1 MRPLLLAL
9 IIPLLVGPAQAQEA
23 FVDVGV
29 EIQPVTTPIHQVIVT
44 VANHGTLPA
53 YDIDVTVVVDPF
65 GKDGD
70 SSGRNS
76 PGPPYLSATLDL
88 FRTWRIHRLDPKE
101 EATDKFQP
109 FLSNPPNPPS
119 AGIYEWTAEVST
131 ASREDPQRKHNNQV
145 KAWQY
150 IVTNPTE
157 YGEARP
163 DYSLTVSVDN
173 YFPATDG
180 SGMVNFTLTARDNRE
195 ARASGIFTDGA
206 VSIALTPDLTA
217 GTPMFAIGGTSDTT
231 HQSYSNGMW
240 HIGEVGNFRGQPF
253 TMTLPVTVDSGAV
266 LEEQC
271 LTAELSARPPAGIGE
286 RYDDGSDNRARICLG
301 ASEPNLFS
309 SGRVDTF
316 TTYPCVGTTDPPCDT
331 TEDVRVR
338 AIDQTGNILRS
349 TLNSPKP
356 SLILP
361 PGTTVIK
368 VQEKPART
376 YDGFTHNGSLQ
387 SVNDGTT
394 VSWQTIIARIH
405 HTTSIEYNRS
415 PEHGVWISWSRVPF
429 NDHLTSW
436 QNLRLT
442 FTASDGDGGDPPGKM
457 HLRSSANNRALF
469 RLNSG
474 NLYTFSVGPLSLS
487 TSATRARWY
496 AEFEKLGTYIV
507 EYAVEA
513 KHTSLSGD
521 CDTNNDD
528 TNDAFCATETYTFH
542 VGPLADLEVRSGPP
556 SPDVTG
562 QHLVIEALNHGPD
575 TVKGA
580 RIPLDFLDPANIREV
595 IPSEGYYNEVE
606 RAWYLP
612 QHQNVGVFRTTGYRR
627 SASQPSAATLT
638 IRTRGL
644 TDNPAPP
651 VSIASYQDYQ
661 VCIASD
667 GTDLAH
673 TDQTTCEA
681 DTTNGGSWHT
691 TPYYDYKPANNTAP
705 LTLHTAPRS
714 STELTATET
723 SGQVRFRWSSQPD
736 AETYG
741 IEVSTD
747 GEDWTHLASGLTDTT
762 YTYEGLLPAGTTL
775 HYRVHS
781 INEAG
786 ERSLPFAQHTATAGS
801 VRVVVGGGGGS
812 GSSRASTR
820 PSGPTRLRA
829 AAAGPTRINLYWSGP
844 RTLYNGN
851 VTSYELEVSPDRDH
865 WTTVEPYLAPPLARP
880 DRRGTTT
887 TRRDATRTTHYTHTG
902 LTPNTTYYY
911 RVYAHNSRGRSLASP
926 VVAGTT
932 AAARRL
938 TGFLDSPPPLRS
950 HTAQSGIGA
959 VFGWECDAEDVIVQI
974 DGTPHPAV
982 YGLARADTRTVCG
995 DTDNG
1000 FEFMLNWNELG
1011 DGLHDIVVLVDGV
1024 ELGRARVD
1032 VTTFGTAFLR
1042 GAHGSCTV
1050 PDFPTPGDS
1059 VTLVWQEARQH
1070 FVLTDGRPPPRFPS
1084 TGPSALAGALENP
1097 APNTFQSG
1105 LGLLSGWVCDA
1116 DEVTVEIDGQPY
1128 PVPSGLTRPDTRA
1141 VCGDADNGFAK
1152 VFNWNAL
1159 ENREYAVAAAADG
1172 AVFDRATVQVL
1183 APDIPPEAEG
1193 QCTVPDFPAP
1203 GDSVTL
1209 TWQPDQQQFV
1219 ITDTP

>member
-1 MRPLLLAL
+1 MDRA
-9 IIPLLVGPAQAQEA
+9 V
-23 FVDVGV
+23 
-29 EIQPVTTPIHQVIVT
+29 
-44 VANHGTLPA
+44 
-53 YDIDVTVVVDPF
+53 
-65 GKDGD
+65 
-70 SSGRNS
+70 
-76 PGPPYLSATLDL
+76 
-88 FRTWRIHRLDPKE
+88 
-101 EATDKFQP
+101 
-109 FLSNPPNPPS
+109 PS
-119 AGIYEWTAEVST
+119 VWTAEVRT
-131 ASREDPQRKHNNQV
+131 TSRETPSRMGNNRAE
-145 KAWQY
+145 AWQ
-150 IVTNPTE
+150 IVRDSGAADPLL
-157 YGEARP
+157 P
-163 DYSLTVSVDN
+163 SYSVALSVDDF
-173 YFPATDG
+173 FPATDG
-180 SGMVNFTLTARDNRE
+180 SGVVHLKATVSRRPTSSFL
-195 ARASGIFTDGA
+195 DGFVA
-206 VSIALTPDLTA
+206 IALPAGLSA
-217 GTPMFAIGGTSDTT
+217 GTATFSINDTPGTESIRSNALRLSYHNGRFEIGAMADDGQTGNAIPGG
-231 HQSYSNGMW
+231 Y
-240 HIGEVGNFRGQPF
+240 IEGEITVS
-253 TMTLPVTVDSGAV
+253 MTLPLTVASGAV

-271 LTAELSARPPAGIGE
+271 VTAEVFAQPPVGSG
-286 RYDDGSDNRARICLG
+286 RFYDDGSNNRARVCLG
-301 ASEPNLFS
+301 EPEPNLFS
-309 SGRVDTF
+309 SGQVDTF
-316 TTYPCVGTTDPPCDT
+316 TIYPCVGITNPPCDAT
-331 TEDVRVR
+331 DDVRVR
-338 AIDQTGNILRS
+338 AVDQTGHILRS
-349 TLNSPKP
+349 ASLSPR
-356 SLILP
+356 SSRILP
-361 PGTTVIK
+361 PGTTVIQ
-368 VQEKPART
+368 VQDKPART
-376 YDGFTHNGSLQ
+376 YDGHTHNGNLQ
-387 SVNDGTT
+387 SVNDATT
-394 VSWQTIIARIH
+394 VSWQTIIAEVHDGGIN
-405 HTTSIEYNRS
+405 YNRS
-415 PEHGVWISWSRVPF
+415 PEHGVWIAWSRVPF
-429 NDHLTSW
+429 NDHLASW
-436 QNLRLT
+436 TKLGERV
-442 FTASDGDGGDPPGKM
+442 TAEGTDGGDPPG
-457 HLRSSANNRALF
+457 SIYF
-469 RLNSG
+469 RNSTNKRTLVALNSG
-474 NLYTFSVGPLSLS
+474 NSWTATWAGFNP
-487 TSATRARWY
+487 TSAQSAPTFWF

-507 EYAVEA
+507 EYTALA
-513 KHTSLSGD
+513 THATLPGD
-521 CDTNNDD
+521 CDTNNDAI
-528 TNDAFCATETYTFH
+528 NDAFCATETYTFH
-542 VGPLADLEVRSGPP
+542 VGPTADLEIRSGPP

-575 TVKGA
+575 AAKGT
-580 RIPLDFLDPANIREV
+580 RIPLDFLDPSAIVEV
-595 IPSEGYYNEVE
+595 IPSEGFYNEFE

-612 QHQNVGVFRTTGYRR
+612 QHQNVGVFQTAGYRR
-627 SASQPSAATLT
+627 SAAQPSAATLT

-644 TDNPAPP
+644 TGNPAQP
-651 VSIASYQDYQ
+651 VSIASYQDYE

-673 TDQTTCEA
+673 TTQSACEA

-691 TPYYDYKPANNTAP
+691 TPYYDYKPDNNTAT

-714 STELTATET
+714 SAELTATET

-741 IEVSTD
+741 VEVSTD
-747 GEDWTHLASGLTDTT
+747 GDDWTHLASGLTDTT

-801 VRVVVGGGGGS
+801 VRVVVGGGSGGGGGS
-812 GSSRASTR
+812 GRSGASTR

-829 AAAGPTRINLYWSGP
+829 AAAGPTRIDLYWSGP

-926 VVAGTT
+926 VVAATT

-938 TGFLDSPPPLRS
+938 TGFLDSPRP

-982 YGLARADTRTVCG
+982 YGLARADTEAICG
-995 DTDNG
+995 DIDNG

-1070 FVLTDGRPPPRFPS
+1070 FVLTDGRPPTRFPS
-1084 TGPSALAGALENP
+1084 TVPGAPTGELENP
-1097 APNTFQSG
+1097 PPNTFQSG

-1128 PVPSGLTRPDTRA
+1128 PVPSGLPRPDTRA

-1159 ENREYAVAAAADG
+1159 ANREYAVAAVADG